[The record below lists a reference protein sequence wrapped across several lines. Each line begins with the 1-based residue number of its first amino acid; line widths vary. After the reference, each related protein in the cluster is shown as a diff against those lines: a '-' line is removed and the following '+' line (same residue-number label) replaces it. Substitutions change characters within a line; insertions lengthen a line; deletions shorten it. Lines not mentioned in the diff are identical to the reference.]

1 MNQEDLLVL
10 LLVFVLGFVVSQMMS
25 GRLVE
30 GGLLGDIE
38 DDFKSLGKHIGD
50 DTINIVHNSRC
61 GFVILENIVQH
72 KGIVQKLV
80 LLVDNI
86 NAMSR
91 AHKICVMVK
100 QIVNV
105 IVMIKVKT
113 D

>member
-50 DTINIVHNSRC
+50 DTSNIVHNR
-61 GFVILENIVQH
+61 G
-72 KGIVQKLV
+72 
-80 LLVDNI
+80 VDFGKHCTTQGDCTKACAFGGQYQCYVEGTQNMC
-86 NAMSR
+86 NGQTNC
-91 AHKICVMVK
+91 KC
-100 QIVNV
+100 
-105 IVMIKVKT
+105 
-113 D
+113 DCDD